1 MDIFGSKFRLAYI
14 ETIAVATSCVQRVYL
29 YRVQKIG
36 VLAPETPNLSQ
47 ASNNQSN
54 SRTPQPLKA
63 FVLSPDHPD
72 LEFQFHRYQNL

>member
-36 VLAPETPNLSQ
+36 LEVTAQIRSI
-47 ASNNQSN
+47 
-54 SRTPQPLKA
+54 SRI
-63 FVLSPDHPD
+63 
-72 LEFQFHRYQNL
+72 